1 MKKLFFLVLFTSVFV
16 ACTQSPE
23 QRAEVLIKDSL
34 KKYLYKPET
43 YKPVDTKVDSAFAP
57 YDNPVLFEELQELGK
72 LNSDYQELEDKVKES
87 QRTMSIYS
95 GSYMTDYGKNQ
106 YREAKSEYDD
116 ANAKIEKLREKGERQ
131 YEKVIKMIKAKS
143 YFIGY
148 KAIHNYRADN
158 NAGNTMIGNDIFFID
173 KDFKEITYEIPVEE
187 YNQAQEA
194 IKQLLEEYEEMNE

>member
-1 MKKLFFLVLFTSVFV
+1 MKKLFFLLLFTSVFV

-43 YKPVDTKVDSAFAP
+43 YKPVDTRVDSAFAP
-57 YDNPVLFEELQELGK
+57 YDNPALFEELKELGK
-72 LNSDYQELEDKVKES
+72 LNSDYQELENKVKES

-95 GSYMTDYGKNQ
+95 GSYMTDFGKNQ

-131 YEKVIKMIKAKS
+131 YEKVIKMIKANS

>member
-1 MKKLFFLVLFTSVFV
+1 MKKLVFLLLFTSVFV

-23 QRAEVLIKDSL
+23 QKAEVLIKECL

-43 YKPVDTKVDSAFAP
+43 YKPVDTRVDSAFAP
-57 YDNPVLFEELQELGK
+57 YDNPALFEELKELGK

-95 GSYMTDYGKNQ
+95 GSYMTDFGKNQ

-131 YEKVIKMIKAKS
+131 YEKVMKMIKANS

-194 IKQLLEEYEEMNE
+194 VKQLLEEYEEMNE